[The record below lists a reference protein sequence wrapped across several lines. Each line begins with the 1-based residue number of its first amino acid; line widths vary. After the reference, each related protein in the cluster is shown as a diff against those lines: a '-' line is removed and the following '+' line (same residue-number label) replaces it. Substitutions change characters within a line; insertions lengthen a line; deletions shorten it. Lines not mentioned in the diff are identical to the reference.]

1 MVHIL
6 DFCPNSWKNSL
17 YLEKEMTFNV
27 KIPYDKL
34 PLLPPPQRNIES
46 INIWRQESIARE
58 ALAELKGIANIIHN
72 PAILINALILRE
84 AKDSSE
90 IENVLTKHDE
100 LYRALSSEKKL
111 TDPQTKEVIRYR
123 ESLFK
128 GYKLIKKKN
137 VLSPSDIINIQET
150 IVLNNAGIRKSP
162 GTALRNERTD
172 EIIYTPPQNYERI
185 QKLINNYTEF
195 FNDDETSL
203 IRMAILHY
211 QFECIHPFYDG
222 NGRAGRILNILYLI
236 LKGLLDIPILYLSSY
251 IIKEK
256 DMYYRYLL
264 DVTQNEKWENWILF
278 MLKGVEE
285 TSKDTIVKINNIKR
299 LLDKMIEEVKLNASH
314 IYSKELIEILF
325 ENPYGKINF
334 LVKGLGVERKAASR
348 YLKKLQDIGILEL
361 IRVGRENIYINKQ
374 LFQILKN

>member
-1 MVHIL
+1 MIF
-6 DFCPNSWKNSL
+6 DA
-17 YLEKEMTFNV
+17 

-34 PLLPPPQRNIES
+34 PLIPPPKQNIET
-46 INIWRQESIARE
+46 IKIWRQESVARE
-58 ALAELKGIANIIHN
+58 ALAELKGIANIIPN
-72 PAILINALILRE
+72 QAILINALILRE

-90 IENVLTKHDE
+90 IENVITTQDE
-100 LYRALSSEKKL
+100 LYRALSSEKKCV
-111 TDPQTKEVIRYR
+111 DPQTKEVIRYR

-150 IVLNNAGIRKSP
+150 IVLNNAGIRKTP
-162 GTALRNERTD
+162 GTALQNERTG
-172 EIIYTPPQNYERI
+172 EIIYTPPQSYERI
-185 QKLINNYTEF
+185 QKLMKNYTEY
-195 FNDDETSL
+195 FNEDEISL

-222 NGRAGRILNILYLI
+222 NGRTGRILNILYLI

-251 IIKEK
+251 IIKKK
-256 DMYYRYLL
+256 DMYYKLFL
-264 DVTQNEKWENWILF
+264 DVSQNDNWEDWILF
-278 MLKGVEE
+278 MLKGIEE
-285 TSKDTIVKINNIKR
+285 TSKDTTVKISNIKR
-299 LLDKMIEEVKLNASH
+299 LLDQMIEEVKLNASS

-325 ENPYGKINF
+325 ENPYSKIDF

-361 IRVGRENIYINKQ
+361 NKIGRENIYINKQ
-374 LFQILKN
+374 LFQILLN